1 MKPEEVAETVA
12 KVLYDCMVKAGA
24 YFCTRCKLDADV
36 SRNSDGTLPT
46 HWVHWTME
54 KEQLF
59 KAITDNMLETF
70 IKKNHDYGNSFDK
83 QMDEF
88 GMTAAIIRLS
98 DKLNRLKV
106 LSKDDA
112 LVKDESIQDT
122 LLDLANYSI
131 LTAMWLYDQK

>member
-1 MKPEEVAETVA
+1 
-12 KVLYDCMVKAGA
+12 
-24 YFCTRCKLDADV
+24 
-36 SRNSDGTLPT
+36 
-46 HWVHWTME
+46 ME

>member
-1 MKPEEVAETVA
+1 
-12 KVLYDCMVKAGA
+12 
-24 YFCTRCKLDADV
+24 
-36 SRNSDGTLPT
+36 
-46 HWVHWTME
+46 ME

-59 KAITDNMLETF
+59 KAITDKMLETF
-70 IKKNHDYGNSFDK
+70 IQKNHDYGNSFDK

-88 GMTAAIIRLS
+88 GMIAAVIRLS

-106 LSKDDA
+106 LTKEDA
-112 LVKDESIQDT
+112 QVKEESIQDT

>member
-1 MKPEEVAETVA
+1 
-12 KVLYDCMVKAGA
+12 
-24 YFCTRCKLDADV
+24 
-36 SRNSDGTLPT
+36 
-46 HWVHWTME
+46 ME

-59 KAITDNMLETF
+59 KAITDKMLETF
-70 IKKNHDYGNSFDK
+70 IQKNHDYGNSFDK

-88 GMTAAIIRLS
+88 GMIAAGIRLS

-106 LSKDDA
+106 LTKEDA
-112 LVKDESIQDT
+112 QVKEESIQDT

>member
-1 MKPEEVAETVA
+1 MK
-12 KVLYDCMVKAGA
+12 
-24 YFCTRCKLDADV
+24 
-36 SRNSDGTLPT
+36 
-46 HWVHWTME
+46 

-112 LVKDESIQDT
+112 LVEDESIQDT